1 MSKGGKNN
9 NNGYV
14 YAPPTV
20 QSSNTATT
28 SNQYI
33 PQWLTNASQFGVTNA
48 QNLINSGTPQYN
60 APLAVGMSGDQTAAG
75 NLIRDSVGAYQPYYD
90 DASGAIKSSFTPND
104 PKTLAYG
111 LSGIGQYMSPYVDR
125 VVNSV
130 TDLSK
135 RNLDNALTQTA
146 DKAIAAKAFGGSRH
160 GVQEGVATAENN
172 LNTNNLISNLLSSG
186 YDKATNFLG
195 QDVQTQNSMAQLN
208 KQNALAG
215 GQALSN
221 LGTANR
227 AANTADINNL
237 LTYGG
242 LEQQTGQNAADKLYN
257 YFQYQNEYPLKAQQ
271 VYNQTVSTAPHNT
284 SQSGTSSTN
293 SIGFAP
299 QQQSSSSPL
308 STALGLGLGGL
319 SLFGGGAAS
328 PIAGLLSVGSG
339 LAGYKGPFPS
349 SYNKVQ

>member
-1 MSKGGKNN
+1 MSKGGENN

-33 PQWLTNASQFGVTNA
+33 PQWLTDASQFGVQNA
-48 QNLINSGTPQYN
+48 QNIVKQGTPQYN
-60 APLAVGMSGDQTAAG
+60 GPLAVGMAGDQTAAG
-75 NLIRDSVGAYQPYYD
+75 NLIRNNVGAYQPYYD
-90 DASGAIKSSFTPND
+90 DASSAIKSSFTPND

-111 LSGIGQYMSPYVDR
+111 LSGIGQYMNPYVGR

-172 LNTNNLISNLLSSG
+172 LNTNNLIANLLSSG

-257 YFQYQNEYPLKAQQ
+257 YFQYQNQYPLQAQQ
-271 VYNQTVSTAPHNT
+271 VYNQTVSTAPHDT

-293 SIGFAP
+293 SIGLAP
-299 QQQSSSSPL
+299 QQQATSNPL
-308 STALGLGLGGL
+308 MGGLGGAL
-319 SLFGGGAAS
+319 AGAKLGSMLMPGVGTGIGAIGGG
-328 PIAGLLSVGSG
+328 LLGM
-339 LAGYKGPFPS
+339 F
-349 SYNKVQ
+349 Q

>member
-1 MSKGGKNN
+1 
-9 NNGYV
+9 
-14 YAPPTV
+14 V
-20 QSSNTATT
+20 Q
-28 SNQYI
+28 
-33 PQWLTNASQFGVTNA
+33 A
-48 QNLINSGTPQYN
+48 QNQAAQQNN
-60 APLAVGMSGDQTAAG
+60 A
-75 NLIRDSVGAYQPYYD
+75 
-90 DASGAIKSSFTPND
+90 
-104 PKTLAYG
+104 
-111 LSGIGQYMSPYVDR
+111 
-125 VVNSV
+125 
-130 TDLSK
+130 
-135 RNLDNALTQTA
+135 
-146 DKAIAAKAFGGSRH
+146 
-160 GVQEGVATAENN
+160 
-172 LNTNNLISNLLSSG
+172 
-186 YDKATNFLG
+186 
-195 QDVQTQNSMAQLN
+195 
-208 KQNALAG
+208 NALAG

-271 VYNQTVSTAPHNT
+271 VYNDTVSRAPHNT

-339 LAGYKGPFPS
+339 LAGYKGPFS
-349 SYNKVQ
+349 WMNNKVQ

>member
-60 APLAVGMSGDQTAAG
+60 APLAVGMSGDQMAAG
-75 NLIRDSVGAYQPYYD
+75 SLIRNNVGAYQPYFD

-111 LSGIGQYMSPYVDR
+111 LSGIGQYMDPYIDR

-130 TDLSK
+130 SDISKSNLS
-135 RNLDNALTQTA
+135 NALKQT
-146 DKAIAAKAFGGSRH
+146 DDQAIAAKAFGGSRH
-160 GVQEGVATAENN
+160 GIQEGVATAQNN
-172 LNTNNLISNLLSSG
+172 RDTNNLIANLLSSG
-186 YDKATNFLG
+186 YNQATNFLG

-208 KQNALAG
+208 RQNALAG

-242 LEQQTGQNAADKLYN
+242 LEQQTGQSALDKLYGLWQ
-257 YFQYQNEYPLKAQQ
+257 FQTQYPLQAQQ
-271 VYNQTVSTAPHNT
+271 VYNQTVSSAPHDKSST
-284 SQSGTSSTN
+284 GTSSTS
-293 SIGFAP
+293 SIGWAP
-299 QQQSSSSPL
+299 VQQQTSSPL
-308 STALGLGLGGL
+308 MTGLGGAMAGGKVG
-319 SLFGGGAAS
+319 SYFGPAGAGIGAIGGG
-328 PIAGLLSVGSG
+328 IMGLLS
-339 LAGYKGPFPS
+339 
-349 SYNKVQ
+349 